1 MESLLLTTPLT
12 TLADNTQRPACPM
25 VKIEPERLADLNIP
39 RSGHSIFRTAN
50 NEWVVAGGHTAGF
63 VPTPTAEYYA
73 DGRWHLINTVYTH
86 DAGTAIPLRSGE
98 VLLAGGFEKHLGIGQ
113 TFTAEM
119 YDPSQHAFNGFG
131 CLYKKR
137 AITGGIQLGDGRVII
152 TGNWYHDD
160 GIECYDGHSQFS
172 YIKDVTVSRSKP
184 YIFRLAPN
192 DVLILGNRGI
202 HDEPVSSA
210 VVDRL
215 QGDPLH
221 VPLLEAWQPMHFD
234 TGFQRDDCF
243 IGDEEKEME
252 GFRYAKLPEF
262 RNKDPQYLSFAAV
275 TGLQLVRWRKTQV
288 YCGACGTKLEPSTWE
303 RAYVCPKCG
312 QINYPRLNPAVIVAV
327 THNDKILVTTYSDRP
342 SKGMA
347 CIAGF
352 AEIGET
358 IEECVH
364 REVFEETGLKVKNL
378 RFYKRQPWSFTDT
391 LLFGFYCDLDGDDE
405 TVHVDPTELKEG
417 HWLRRDEI
425 PNRSGEASLT
435 AEMQEMFRLGKE
447 LR

>member
-1 MESLLLTTPLT
+1 MIQDIAPHVY
-12 TLADNTQRPACPM
+12 DNAFAHRREARP
-25 VKIEPERLADLNIP
+25 E
-39 RSGHSIFRTAN
+39 
-50 NEWVVAGGHTAGF
+50 
-63 VPTPTAEYYA
+63 
-73 DGRWHLINTVYTH
+73 
-86 DAGTAIPLRSGE
+86 DAVFITRKGKE
-98 VLLAGGFEKHLGIGQ
+98 VLIREEA
-113 TFTAEM
+113 
-119 YDPSQHAFNGFG
+119 NGFRFPTVAETEG
-131 CLYKKR
+131 MPLYF
-137 AITGGIQLGDGRVII
+137 A
-152 TGNWYHDD
+152 
-160 GIECYDGHSQFS
+160 F
-172 YIKDVTVSRSKP
+172 
-184 YIFRLAPN
+184 
-192 DVLILGNRGI
+192 LI
-202 HDEPVSSA
+202 DETA
-210 VVDRL
+210 
-215 QGDPLH
+215 
-221 VPLLEAWQPMHFD
+221 F
-234 TGFQRDDCF
+234 F
-243 IGDEEKEME
+243 IGDEEMEME

-378 RFYKRQPWSFTDT
+378 RFYKSQPWSFTDT

-447 LR
+447 VK